1 MAYPGYLSE
10 AEGRGQV
17 AWFFQTMSR
26 LVNRFNI
33 LYDFSG
39 HKPDLEGKIQIC
51 FRYGFDRPVLSVLG
65 FMIYEFRNHINRWRY
80 YAIHV
85 VEQRG
90 TVIDMFVTF

>member
-1 MAYPGYLSE
+1 
-10 AEGRGQV
+10 
-17 AWFFQTMSR
+17 MSTKIIKIIR
-26 LVNRFNI
+26 PRTGSLVFPDHVEIVNRFNI